1 MKPEIHDYYKKY
13 LEKGKYPEG
22 KPLSI
27 VKFVNT
33 FHPSLIEIKSKYTR
47 EIPPTKKINYTNF
60 SSFHK
65 NIDSSYKNDNYN
77 NYDEYNPLFNDLYG
91 FL

>member
-13 LEKGKYPEG
+13 LEKGKYPKG

-33 FHPSLIEIKSKYTR
+33 FHPTLLQESNKQ
-47 EIPPTKKINYTNF
+47 TKITKNHYTNF
-60 SSFHK
+60 SNFVK
-65 NIDSSYKNDNYN
+65 DSYN
-77 NYDEYNPLFNDLYG
+77 NYVGKDFTHYDDYNSLFNEIYG
-91 FL
+91 ML

>member
-33 FHPSLIEIKSKYTR
+33 FHPTLLQES
-47 EIPPTKKINYTNF
+47 TKQPKIANNHYTNF
-60 SSFHK
+60 SNFVK
-65 NIDSSYKNDNYN
+65 DSYN
-77 NYDEYNPLFNDLYG
+77 NYVGKDFTHYDDYNSLFNEIYG
-91 FL
+91 ML